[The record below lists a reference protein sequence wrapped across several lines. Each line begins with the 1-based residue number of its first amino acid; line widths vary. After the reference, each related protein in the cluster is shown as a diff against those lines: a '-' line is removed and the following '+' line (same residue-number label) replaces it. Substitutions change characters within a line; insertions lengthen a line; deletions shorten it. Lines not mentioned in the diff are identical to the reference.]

1 MACLCRSVVSHYLFI
16 IYYNIRSVFC
26 QAFHVCYLLNFIYFF
41 ILFSIN
47 IFQIGRRIPAF
58 LYSLFI
64 ILRIPRLLCGFP
76 VTFYSLYHIK
86 NSAIGRETP
95 DHISLFIY
103 INVFPIGANKLF
115 FTLFIYINVFPNGV
129 RIPRENLFFTLF
141 IYINVFP
148 NGVRIPRYIL
158 FYLFIYTKDF
168 QFPRYYY
175 LFIHI
180 NISAIA
186 LFLLSLYLY

>member
-129 RIPRENLFFTLF
+129 RL
-141 IYINVFP
+141 
-148 NGVRIPRYIL
+148 PRYIL